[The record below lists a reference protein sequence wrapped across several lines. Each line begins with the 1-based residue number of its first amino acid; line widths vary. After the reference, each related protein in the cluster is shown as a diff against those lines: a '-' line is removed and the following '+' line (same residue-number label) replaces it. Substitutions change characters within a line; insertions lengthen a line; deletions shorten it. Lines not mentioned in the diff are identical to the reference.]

1 MQVVAFPQ
9 CCTANVLI
17 GMGRT
22 HTAGYDAMRASVS
35 NGTTDM
41 DMTKQFIQQMNSAK
55 RQGLAT
61 LVVTLNSDQTQANRV
76 LESMRKLGWRSSNWM
91 TKRNHKETQLRIWY
105 FRVDQYTLKRGQ
117 NFLAKLT

>member
-1 MQVVAFPQ
+1 MQGVSFPQ
-9 CCTANVLI
+9 CCTANILI
-17 GMGRT
+17 GMGASA
-22 HTAGYDAMRASVS
+22 TAGFDAMQASRS
-35 NGTTDM
+35 NGTTDAEM
-41 DMTKQFIQQMNSAK
+41 ASQFIRHMDNAK
-55 RQGLAT
+55 RYGLAT

>member
-1 MQVVAFPQ
+1 MQAVAFPQ

-17 GMGRT
+17 GMGAS
-22 HTAGYDAMRASVS
+22 HTAGFGAMEASRT
-35 NGTTDM
+35 NGTTDV
-41 DMTKQFIQQMNSAK
+41 DMTNQFIRQMDYAK

-91 TKRNHKETQLRIWY
+91 TKRNHKETTLRIWY
-105 FRVDQYTLKRGQ
+105 FRADQYTLKRGQ

>member
-1 MQVVAFPQ
+1 MQAVAFPQ
-9 CCTANVLI
+9 CCTANILI
-17 GMGRT
+17 GMGRS
-22 HTAGYDAMRASVS
+22 HTAGYDAMLASGS
-35 NGTTDM
+35 NGTTDTEM
-41 DMTKQFIQQMNSAK
+41 AVQFIRHMDSAK
-55 RQGLAT
+55 RQGIAT
-61 LVVTLNSDQTQANRV
+61 LVVTLNSDQAQANRV

>member
-1 MQVVAFPQ
+1 MQAVSFPQ
-9 CCTANVLI
+9 CCTANILI
-17 GMGRT
+17 GMGNSPT
-22 HTAGYDAMRASVS
+22 TGFDAVQASRN
-35 NGTTDM
+35 NGTTDA
-41 DMTKQFIQQMNSAK
+41 DMAKQFIQKMDNAK
-55 RQGLAT
+55 RHGLAT

-117 NFLAKLT
+117 NFINKL

>member
-1 MQVVAFPQ
+1 MQAVAFPQ

-17 GMGRT
+17 GMGASP
-22 HTAGYDAMRASVS
+22 TAGFDAMQASRS
-35 NGTTDM
+35 NGTTDT
-41 DMTKQFIQQMNSAK
+41 DMAKQFIQQMDNAK
-55 RQGLAT
+55 RYGLAT

-91 TKRNHKETQLRIWY
+91 TKRNHKETALRIWY

-117 NFLAKLT
+117 NFLAKLA

>member
-1 MQVVAFPQ
+1 MQAVTFPQ
-9 CCTANVLI
+9 CCTANILI
-17 GMGRT
+17 GMGESP
-22 HTAGYDAMRASVS
+22 TASFNAMQASGS
-35 NGTTDM
+35 NGTTDT
-41 DMTKQFIQQMNSAK
+41 DMASQFIRHMDFAK

-61 LVVTLNSDQTQANRV
+61 LVVTLNSDQTRANRV

>member
-1 MQVVAFPQ
+1 MQAVAFPQ

-22 HTAGYDAMRASVS
+22 NTAGFDAMQASLT
-35 NGTTDM
+35 NGTTDTDMAKRFINQM
-41 DMTKQFIQQMNSAK
+41 DSAK

>member
-1 MQVVAFPQ
+1 MQAVAFPQ
-9 CCTANVLI
+9 CCTANILI
-17 GMGRT
+17 GMGAS
-22 HTAGYDAMRASVS
+22 HTAGYDALQASRS
-35 NGTTDM
+35 NGTTDAEM
-41 DMTKQFIQQMNSAK
+41 ASQFIRRMDFAK
-55 RQGLAT
+55 LQGLAT

-91 TKRNHKETQLRIWY
+91 TKRSHKETTLRIWY

>member
-1 MQVVAFPQ
+1 MQSTSFPQ
-9 CCTANVLI
+9 CCTANILI
-17 GMGRT
+17 GMGNS
-22 HTAGYDAMRASVS
+22 HTAGFDAIQASRT
-35 NGTTDM
+35 NGTTDA
-41 DMTKQFIQQMNSAK
+41 DMAKQFIYHMDRAK

-91 TKRNHKETQLRIWY
+91 TKRNHKETLLRIWY

-117 NFLAKLT
+117 NFINKL

>member
-1 MQVVAFPQ
+1 MQAVTFPQ
-9 CCTANVLI
+9 CCTANILI
-17 GMGRT
+17 GMGASP
-22 HTAGYDAMRASVS
+22 TAGYEAMRASGS
-35 NGTTDM
+35 NGTTDAEM
-41 DMTKQFIQQMNSAK
+41 ASQFIRQMDYAK
-55 RQGLAT
+55 RLGLAT

>member
-1 MQVVAFPQ
+1 MQAVTFPQ

-22 HTAGYDAMRASVS
+22 HTAGYDAMRASGS
-35 NGTTDM
+35 NGETDTDM
-41 DMTKQFIQQMNSAK
+41 AKQFIRHMDSAK

-91 TKRNHKETQLRIWY
+91 TKRTHKETTLRIWY